1 MKKIRKKVISLAIAL
16 ALVISPVFA
25 ATTSYAEGESSVNQ
39 TESSTGIPSS
49 SESESPE
56 QGGSDTPDNSV
67 PESGTPDSIVPDV
80 STPESSVP
88 DSSTPDGGTL
98 DTGRSGLSGIGPM
111 SIGTPSLINP
121 QPEIRSGMDTDGNLK
136 HDVPVEVRI
145 TFGVP
150 VAGDGGTHYYE
161 KNDTVTLPL
170 SENFKFDP
178 VPGGRIDLR
187 DSDNRLVGHVTLQ
200 NNSVTGNAEA
210 YIEFD
215 GDDAVFNGTFQNV
228 LAEFDATLK
237 FNGTS
242 IDNGD
247 GTNTVRILEKD
258 FKILVP
264 GDTIEV
270 SVAKASGTVDVVN
283 GTIEWTVTVDALN
296 DKDPR
301 EHIDLGGYE
310 FVDELTGGGTYVGG
324 TAAISP
330 WGGPFTPSWADG
342 DSALQYT
349 FPSGVQGPQTITFK
363 TKIPDD
369 VLTNGGTVAN
379 TAKLTKDTQEFPSN
393 TVTVTVPGPKFTKTG
408 VAGNEGSAGS
418 YNPTDRTIT
427 WYVNVDSGGR
437 NFNDLE
443 IVDPLDSDLT
453 VDSAVWQTYTGP
465 LPAAPADLAN
475 DVNWTDSAATW
486 SGAPAN
492 GEYTIGDFNGI
503 GRLKIVSIVPN
514 PADGISVGITRY
526 NNRAAVNWESDGGTP
541 GTGTTSEIGVGV
553 GYNTITKSAGT
564 ADTSTKQIPWTINV
578 DLQGQSAPDLA
589 VYDLIIHD
597 KNTSDS
603 VITGAASWPAGLT
616 IGSTGV
622 HRNNGQKYVSGT
634 ATGSSGLTVTPIEL
648 YDGGDHI
655 GTLIQTTGLSNSAV
669 NTINFTTQVLDPD
682 ILAGNG
688 STSNQTKVNNTV
700 TLHTGTKRLGAASA
714 NADFPNQVLSKEM
727 LHRNQVGVDH
737 ETGTSAIDANNRT
750 INAADGFHYGYKE
763 AIFRLN
769 VNAMGI
775 DFTSVETNLSGGF
788 GPVTITDT
796 LPAGWEFAKFEDG
809 QDFLI
814 YEGGTLNTGSGYP
827 GQGSLQT
834 TGSALNPSTIDGG
847 LTSNFTTG
855 DPQTATFTFN
865 GLNKPYV
872 ILVKAKPT
880 NDKLEEYLVGAN
892 TRNETNTLSIHS
904 ANWTPG
910 KQVTRDIQVNST
922 VLKKTLNINATE
934 GIAEWTVD
942 YTPLDRAVD
951 TGLEDT
957 LPPGIDLRTDSH
969 GQLIWT
975 DSAFARNI
983 NVRELV
989 RNADGTYT
997 PGAELA
1003 LPEIQNRVTY
1013 DAAERKLTFMFP
1025 DNTKAY
1031 RLTYITDIT
1040 GAPGRVDNSVKLINK
1055 TGTGTESSD
1064 GFEVLAAHGRASMS
1078 HSGFVLLRKTASDGT
1093 TVLSGAKFTL
1103 YNTNPD
1109 GSKAAVRAEKTTDS
1123 SGEIAFYGLAPGE
1136 YVLEETQSPTGY
1148 QSNPIV
1154 YKVLVGDDRNVTIDK
1169 LINPASGNDPFIVK
1183 NYLDTES
1190 LGGLTLSKTVAGNAG
1205 NTDEEFTFTVD
1216 LTRPNGLPDDGT
1228 YSYNGNGVPDGTIT
1242 SGGTVKLKDGQS
1254 IEIINLLEGTGYTIT
1269 EQEANQNGYI
1279 SVGEGRVGTIS
1290 ENVVTTVEFTNT
1302 RNIGQ
1307 LNILKL
1313 VEGNAGDTTK
1323 EFTFEVNFTL
1333 PGGGNDNSSYL
1344 YIGTG
1349 IADGT
1354 ISSGDTIELSHGQAI
1369 TIQDLPTGTGF
1380 TVTEQEANQDG
1391 YITSAEGDTGTIAIG
1406 EPQTAVFTNTKNL
1419 GTLNISKTV
1428 AGNAGETNKKFT
1440 FAVSLTTPDGD
1451 EDTESYPYTG
1461 VGVPD
1466 GTIASGDTIKLAH
1479 GQSITIRD
1487 LPIGTEY
1494 TVTESE
1500 ANKDGYA
1507 TTVTGGTGTITVSES
1522 ATFARFT
1529 NTKDSSTPT
1538 PGKGDPKTPT
1548 KETTKKPTRKSGIF
1562 PKTGD
1567 SLDIGALGLGTIS
1580 IALIVLL
1587 AGINLYKRKRINRD
1601 K

>member
-25 ATTSYAEGESSVNQ
+25 ATTSYAEGESSANQ
-39 TESSTGIPSS
+39 TESSTGTPSS
-49 SESESPE
+49 SESDLSSKE
-56 QGGSDTPDNSV
+56 V
-67 PESGTPDSIVPDV
+67 PGTPD
-80 STPESSVP
+80 SSVP
-88 DSSTPDGGTL
+88 DSSTSESSAPDSGTPGSSVPDSGGTL
-98 DTGRSGLSGIGPM
+98 DMGRSGLSGIGPM
-111 SIGTPSLINP
+111 SVGTPSLTAP
-121 QPEIRSGMDTDGNLK
+121 EAEIRSGMDADGNLK
-136 HDVPVEVRI
+136 HDVPVEVRV

-150 VAGDGGTHYYE
+150 VAGDGGSNYYQ
-161 KNDTVTLPL
+161 KNDTVILPL
-170 SENFKFDP
+170 SEHFEFDP

-187 DSDNRLVGHVTLQ
+187 DAANRLVGHVTLQ

-215 GDDAVFNGTFQNV
+215 GDDDVFGGAYQNV

-247 GTNTVRILEKD
+247 GTNSVRILEKD
-258 FKILVP
+258 FKILLP
-264 GDTIEV
+264 GETIEV
-270 SVAKASGTVDVVN
+270 SVAKASGTVDIVN
-283 GTIEWTVTVDALN
+283 GTIEWTVAVDALN

-349 FPSGVQGPQTITFK
+349 FPSGVIGPQTITFK
-363 TKIPDD
+363 TKIPDE
-369 VLTNGGTVAN
+369 VLTNGGAVNN

-393 TVTVTVPGPKFTKTG
+393 TVTVTVPAPKFTKTG
-408 VAGNEGSAGS
+408 VAGNQGSAGS
-418 YNPTDRTIT
+418 YNSTDRTIT

-443 IVDPLDSDLT
+443 IVDPLDSRLT
-453 VDSAVWQTYTGP
+453 FASAEWEVSDGAGGFITDTPPKTWSS
-465 LPAAPADLAN
+465 LPA
-475 DVNWTDSAATW
+475 DSIY
-486 SGAPAN
+486 
-492 GEYTIGDFNGI
+492 EIGDFNGI
-503 GRLKIVSIVPN
+503 GRLKIVSTVPN
-514 PADGISVGITRY
+514 PTDGISVGITTY
-526 NNRAAVNWESDGGTP
+526 NNRAAVNWESDAGTP

-553 GYNTITKSAGT
+553 GYNTITKEAGT
-564 ADTSTKQIPWTINV
+564 ADTSTKQIPWTIEV
-578 DLQGQSAPDLA
+578 DLQGQSATDLV

-597 KNTSDS
+597 KNTTDA
-603 VITGAASWPAGLT
+603 VITGAAGWPTGLT

-622 HRNNGQKYVSGT
+622 HRNNGQKFVLGT
-634 ATGSSGLTVTPIEL
+634 DNGSSGLTVTPIEL
-648 YDGGDHI
+648 RDGGGNII
-655 GTLIQTTGLSNSAV
+655 GTLIQTTDLSSSTV
-669 NTINFTTQVLDPD
+669 NTISFTTQVLDPD

-688 STSNQTKVNNTV
+688 STSNQTKVNNTA
-700 TLHTGTKRLGAASA
+700 TLHKGTKRLGADSA

-737 ETGTSAIDANNRT
+737 ETGTSAINANDRT

-769 VNAMGI
+769 VNTMGI

-788 GPVTITDT
+788 GPVTITDI
-796 LPAGWEFAKFEDG
+796 LPAGWEFAEFEDG

-814 YEGGTLNTGSGYP
+814 YEGGMLNTGSGYP
-827 GQGSLQT
+827 GQGSLQAA
-834 TGSALNPSTIDGG
+834 GPALNPLTIDGG

-855 DPQTATFTFN
+855 DPQTAAFTFN
-865 GLNKPYV
+865 GLNKSYV
-872 ILVKAKPT
+872 ILVKARPT
-880 NDKLEEYLVGAN
+880 NNKLDEYLVGAN
-892 TRNETNTLSIHS
+892 TRNETNTLSIQS
-904 ANWTPG
+904 ANWEPG

-922 VLKKTLNINATE
+922 VLKKTLNVNATE

-975 DSAFARNI
+975 DSVSARNI

-989 RNADGTYT
+989 RGADGTYT
-997 PGAELA
+997 PGAELT
-1003 LPEIQNRVTY
+1003 LPEIQNRITY
-1013 DAAERKLTFMFP
+1013 DAATRKLTFMFP

-1040 GAPGRVDNSVKLINK
+1040 GAPGRVDNSVKLLNK
-1055 TGTGTESSD
+1055 TGTGTESGD

-1078 HSGFVLLRKTASDGT
+1078 RSGFVLLRKTASDGT

-1123 SGEIAFYGLAPGE
+1123 SGEITFYGLAPGE

-1154 YKVLVGDDRNVTIDK
+1154 YKVLVGDDRSITIDK
-1169 LINPASGNDPFIVK
+1169 LINPVSDNDPFIVK

-1190 LGGLTLSKTVAGNAG
+1190 LGGLTISKTVAGNAG
-1205 NTDEEFTFTVD
+1205 DTDEEFTFTVD
-1216 LTRPNGLPDDGT
+1216 LTRPNGLSDNET
-1228 YSYNGNGVPDGTIT
+1228 YSYSGNGVPDGTIT
-1242 SGGTVKLKDGQS
+1242 SGGIVKLKHGQS
-1254 IEIINLLEGTGYTIT
+1254 IEIINLPEGTGYTIT

-1279 SVGEGRVGTIS
+1279 SVGEGRVGGIS
-1290 ENVVTTVEFTNT
+1290 RNVVSTAEFTNT
-1302 RNIGQ
+1302 RNVGQ

-1333 PGGGNDNSSYL
+1333 PGGGNDSTSYP

-1349 IADGT
+1349 IEDGT

-1380 TVTEQEANQDG
+1380 TVTEQEANQGG
-1391 YITSAEGDTGTIAIG
+1391 YITSAEGSTGTIAIG
-1406 EPQTAVFTNTKNL
+1406 EPQTAVFINTKNL

-1440 FAVSLTTPDGD
+1440 FAVSLTKPDGG

-1479 GQSITIRD
+1479 GQSITIRE
-1487 LPIGTEY
+1487 LPIGTDY
-1494 TVTESE
+1494 AVTEAE
-1500 ANKDGYA
+1500 ADKDGYT

-1522 ATFARFT
+1522 AAFARFT
-1529 NTKDSSTPT
+1529 NTKNSSNPT
-1538 PGKGDPKTPT
+1538 PGKEEPKTPT
-1548 KETTKKPTRKSGIF
+1548 DKPKKPAHKSGIQ

-1567 SLDIGALGLGTIS
+1567 SIDIGALGLGTIS
-1580 IALIVLL
+1580 IALVVLL
-1587 AGINLYKRKRINRD
+1587 IGINFYKRKKINRD
-1601 K
+1601 KQS